1 MPAYFFYEAGRKI
14 FSGDS
19 EGIGN
24 NRGKCDFD
32 PKVWLGTSPQEVIRL
47 YVAGRDKTFRCLNK
61 KQEPCKGL
69 LFLSE
74 YRSIISLP
82 QNRRRL
88 LPGLYL
94 RC

>member
-61 KQEPCKGL
+61 WYMR
-69 LFLSE
+69 FVV
-74 YRSIISLP
+74 IN
-82 QNRRRL
+82 QNEKD
-88 LPGLYL
+88 YN
-94 RC
+94 

>member
-61 KQEPCKGL
+61 KQEPLSGL

-74 YRSIISLP
+74 Y
-82 QNRRRL
+82 
-88 LPGLYL
+88 
-94 RC
+94 